1 MGHFNS
7 PMAQFPKGSNDTPKG
22 SNDTP
27 KGSND
32 TPKGFRA
39 PTTVLIFT
47 SYEIFTDIKWNTTQG
62 PTNFFTRPKGP
73 RAKGQKGPKAK
84 RVQRAKGPKGPKGQ
98 RPKAKRGQRVQG
110 FERGKPLLSVVIIY
124 GRF

>member
-7 PMAQFPKGSNDTPKG
+7 PMAQF
-22 SNDTP
+22 P

-73 RAKGQKGPKAK
+73 RAKGQKGPK
-84 RVQRAKGPKGPKGQ
+84 GPKGPK
-98 RPKAKRGQRVQG
+98 GQRVQG